1 MGSAPNWDPN
11 PLDNTEPALSA
22 VAITPSDSAIF
33 THITRWVYVGSGGDM
48 TVTMGDKAANQVL
61 LKAVPVGSFLRIGI
75 TQILDT
81 GTAGGAGDYTV
92 FW

>member
-1 MGSAPNWDPN
+1 MGRAPNWDPN

-22 VAITPSDSAIF
+22 AAITPSDSAVF
-33 THITRWVYVGSGGDM
+33 THITRWVYVGATGDM
-48 TVTMGDKAANQVL
+48 TVKMGDGQTVL

-75 TQILDT
+75 SQILDT
-81 GTAGGAGDYTV
+81 GTTGGAGDYTV